1 LTLGGVEID
10 IGLQPWRLLELDR
23 PMDLGDPK
31 SVIHSLLQVPVVD
44 LVSVLMVES
53 GEEFRLFGTCKPRK

>member
-23 PMDLGDPK
+23 PMDLDDPK

-44 LVSVLMVES
+44 LVPVLMVES
-53 GEEFRLFGTCKPRK
+53 GKEFRLFGTCEARN